1 MSTGRIVLL
10 LEVVKQ
16 VGGGVGG
23 FRWWVWRGVVVEGEV
38 GRQSSGSS
46 HQLIPKGSCRWRPE
60 KCFYGEATCKKE
72 GKSKQ
77 TITRIW
83 NKS

>member
-38 GRQSSGSS
+38 GEEEVGRQSSGSS
-46 HQLIPKGSCRWRPE
+46 HQLIPKGSGRWRPGR
-60 KCFYGEATCKKE
+60 CFYGEDGCKRGE
-72 GKSKQ
+72 
-77 TITRIW
+77 TIDGVLV
-83 NKS
+83 